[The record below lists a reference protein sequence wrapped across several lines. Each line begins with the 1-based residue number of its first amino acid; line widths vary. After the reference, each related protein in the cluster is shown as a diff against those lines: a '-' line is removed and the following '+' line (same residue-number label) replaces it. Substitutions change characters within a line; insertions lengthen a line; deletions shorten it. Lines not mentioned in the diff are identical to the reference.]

1 MGLSSKGF
9 WAKVWDI
16 QDKGK
21 FTTLKIATSK
31 KINDEWTKDFDG
43 YVRAIGHAHNKAKEI
58 KVGDSIHVTNFELT
72 NNYVKEK
79 NITYTN
85 VAVFEIDKVASKENQ
100 PQQNQQDTEWQNIEE
115 KITEPLPWE

>member
-58 KVGDSIHVTNFELT
+58 KVGDSIHVTEFELT
-72 NNYVKEK
+72 NNYVKER

-85 VAVFEIDKVASKENQ
+85 VAVFEIDEIKGSNQ
-100 PQQNQQDTEWQNIEE
+100 PQQNQQETEWQ
-115 KITEPLPWE
+115 KIDNVNQEQMPWE

>member
-85 VAVFEIDKVASKENQ
+85 VAIFEIDEIKPGNNQ
-100 PQQNQQDTEWQNIEE
+100 QQDTDWQNIED
-115 KITEPLPWE
+115 KITEPLPFE

>member
-31 KINDEWTKDFDG
+31 KINDEWTKDFNG

-58 KVGDSIHVTNFELT
+58 KVGDSIHVTEFELT
-72 NNYVKEK
+72 NNYVKDR

-85 VAVFEIDKVASKENQ
+85 VAVFEIDEIKGSNQ
-100 PQQNQQDTEWQNIEE
+100 PQQSQQDTEWE
-115 KITEPLPWE
+115 KIDNVNQEQMPWE

>member
-58 KVGDSIHVTNFELT
+58 KVGDSIHVTEFELT

-85 VAVFEIDKVASKENQ
+85 VAVFEIDEIKGSNQ
-100 PQQNQQDTEWQNIEE
+100 PQQSQQETEWQ
-115 KITEPLPWE
+115 KIDNVNQEQMPWE

>member
-85 VAVFEIDKVASKENQ
+85 VAVFEIDEIKGSNQ
-100 PQQNQQDTEWQNIEE
+100 PQQSQQETEWQ
-115 KITEPLPWE
+115 KIDNVNQEQMPWE

>member
-43 YVRAIGHAHNKAKEI
+43 YVRAIGHAHNKSKEI
-58 KVGDSIHVTNFELT
+58 NVGDSIHVTNFELT

-85 VAVFEIDKVASKENQ
+85 VAIFEIDEVKSSNQ
-100 PQQNQQDTEWQNIEE
+100 PQQTQQDTEWQ
-115 KITEPLPWE
+115 KIDNVNQEQMPWE

>member
-58 KVGDSIHVTNFELT
+58 KVGDSIHVTEFELT
-72 NNYVKEK
+72 NNYVKER

-85 VAVFEIDKVASKENQ
+85 VAVFEIDEIKGSNQ
-100 PQQNQQDTEWQNIEE
+100 PQQNQQDTEWE
-115 KITEPLPWE
+115 KIDNVNQEQMPWE

>member
-58 KVGDSIHVTNFELT
+58 NVGDSIHVTNFELT

-85 VAVFEIDKVASKENQ
+85 VAVFEIDEIKGSNQ
-100 PQQNQQDTEWQNIEE
+100 PQQSQQETEWQ
-115 KITEPLPWE
+115 KIDNVNQEQMPWE

>member
-58 KVGDSIHVTNFELT
+58 NVGDSIHVTNFELT

-85 VAVFEIDKVASKENQ
+85 VAVFEIDEIKGSNQ
-100 PQQNQQDTEWQNIEE
+100 SQQSQQDTEWQ
-115 KITEPLPWE
+115 KIDNVNQEQMPWE

>member
-58 KVGDSIHVTNFELT
+58 KVGDSIHVTEFELT
-72 NNYVKEK
+72 NNYVKER

-85 VAVFEIDKVASKENQ
+85 VAVFEIDEIKGSNQ
-100 PQQNQQDTEWQNIEE
+100 PQQSQQDTEWQ
-115 KITEPLPWE
+115 KIDNVNQEQMPWE

>member
-58 KVGDSIHVTNFELT
+58 KVGDSIHVTEFELT
-72 NNYVKEK
+72 NNYVKER

-85 VAVFEIDKVASKENQ
+85 VAVFEIDEIKGSNQ
-100 PQQNQQDTEWQNIEE
+100 SQQSQQDTEWQ
-115 KITEPLPWE
+115 KIDNVNQEQMPWE

>member
-58 KVGDSIHVTNFELT
+58 KVGDSIHVTEFELT
-72 NNYVKEK
+72 NNYVKER

-85 VAVFEIDKVASKENQ
+85 VAVFEIDEIKGSNQ
-100 PQQNQQDTEWQNIEE
+100 PQQSQQETEWQ
-115 KITEPLPWE
+115 KIDNVNQEQMPWE

>member
-58 KVGDSIHVTNFELT
+58 KVGDSIHVTEFELT
-72 NNYVKEK
+72 NNYVKER

-85 VAVFEIDKVASKENQ
+85 VAVFEIDEIKGSNQ
-100 PQQNQQDTEWQNIEE
+100 PQQNQQETEWQKIDNVNQEE
-115 KITEPLPWE
+115 MPWE

>member
-85 VAVFEIDKVASKENQ
+85 VAIFEIDEIKGSNQ
-100 PQQNQQDTEWQNIEE
+100 PQQSQQETEWQ
-115 KITEPLPWE
+115 KIDNVNQEQMPWE

>member
-58 KVGDSIHVTNFELT
+58 KVGDSIHVTEFELT
-72 NNYVKEK
+72 NNYVKER

-85 VAVFEIDKVASKENQ
+85 VAVVEIDEIKGSNQ
-100 PQQNQQDTEWQNIEE
+100 PQQNQQETEWQKIDNVNQEE
-115 KITEPLPWE
+115 MPWE

>member
-31 KINDEWTKDFDG
+31 KINDEYVKDFNG

-58 KVGDSIHVTNFELT
+58 KVGDSIHVTEFELT
-72 NNYVKEK
+72 NNYVKER
-79 NITYTN
+79 NITYTS
-85 VAVFEIDKVASKENQ
+85 VAVFEIHEIKGSNQ
-100 PQQNQQDTEWQNIEE
+100 PQQNQQETEWQ
-115 KITEPLPWE
+115 KIDNVNQEQMPWE

>member
-58 KVGDSIHVTNFELT
+58 KVGDSIHVTEFELT
-72 NNYVKEK
+72 NNYVKER

-85 VAVFEIDKVASKENQ
+85 VAVFEIDEIKGSNQ
-100 PQQNQQDTEWQNIEE
+100 SQQSQQDTEWQ
-115 KITEPLPWE
+115 KIDNVNQEQMSWE

>member
-31 KINDEWTKDFDG
+31 KVNDEYVKDFNG

-85 VAVFEIDKVASKENQ
+85 VAVFEIDEIKSSNQ
-100 PQQNQQDTEWQNIEE
+100 PQQNQQDTEWQNIEG

>member
-1 MGLSSKGF
+1 MGLASKGF

-85 VAVFEIDKVASKENQ
+85 VAIFEIDEIKGSNQ

-115 KITEPLPWE
+115 KITEPLPFE

>member
-43 YVRAIGHAHNKAKEI
+43 YVRAIGHAHNKSKEI
-58 KVGDSIHVTNFELT
+58 KVGDSIHVTEFELT
-72 NNYVKEK
+72 NNYVKER

-85 VAVFEIDKVASKENQ
+85 VAVFEIDEIKGSNQ
-100 PQQNQQDTEWQNIEE
+100 SQQSQQDTEWQ
-115 KITEPLPWE
+115 KIDNVNQEQMPWE

>member
-1 MGLSSKGF
+1 MGLSSEGF

-58 KVGDSIHVTNFELT
+58 NVGDSIHVTNFELT

-85 VAVFEIDKVASKENQ
+85 VAVFEIDEIKGSNQ
-100 PQQNQQDTEWQNIEE
+100 PQQSQQETEWQ
-115 KITEPLPWE
+115 KIDNVNQEQMPWE

>member
-85 VAVFEIDKVASKENQ
+85 VAVFEIDEIKGSNQ
-100 PQQNQQDTEWQNIEE
+100 PQQSQQDTEWQ
-115 KITEPLPWE
+115 KIDNVNQEQMPWE

>member
-58 KVGDSIHVTNFELT
+58 KVGDSIHVTEFELT
-72 NNYVKEK
+72 NNYVKER

-85 VAVFEIDKVASKENQ
+85 VAVFEIDEIKGSNQ
-100 PQQNQQDTEWQNIEE
+100 SQQSQQETEWQ
-115 KITEPLPWE
+115 KIDNVNQEQMPWE